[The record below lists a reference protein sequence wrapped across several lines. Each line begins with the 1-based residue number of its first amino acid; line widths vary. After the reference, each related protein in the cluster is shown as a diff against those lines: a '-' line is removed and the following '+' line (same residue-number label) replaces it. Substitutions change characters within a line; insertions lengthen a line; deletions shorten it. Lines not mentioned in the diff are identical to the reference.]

1 MRTWIVYLIAI
12 HVRMTG
18 VKDKGLTTAWLSA
31 IGFVVMLFTYFG
43 VNLLLPGLHA
53 YA

>member
-1 MRTWIVYLIAI
+1 V
-12 HVRMTG
+12 V
-18 VKDKGLTTAWLSA
+18 
-31 IGFVVMLFTYFG
+31 GFVVMLWTYFG

>member
-1 MRTWIVYLIAI
+1 V
-12 HVRMTG
+12 HVRIASP
-18 VKDKGLTTAWLSA
+18 KNKGLTTAWLSVV
-31 IGFVVMLFTYFG
+31 GFVMMLWTYFG